1 MANINVECGNCGA
14 KDLRVRTSE
23 RVGLRIGT
31 ALLVCNVC
39 GSRNHLMWENVRL
52 ETPEYHQRDEFLRIN
67 KPLIQIDPRQT
78 EIDME

>member
-1 MANINVECGNCGA
+1 MCARKYAARIEQATNGA
-14 KDLRVRTSE
+14 ITARE
-23 RVGLRIGT
+23 LRIGT